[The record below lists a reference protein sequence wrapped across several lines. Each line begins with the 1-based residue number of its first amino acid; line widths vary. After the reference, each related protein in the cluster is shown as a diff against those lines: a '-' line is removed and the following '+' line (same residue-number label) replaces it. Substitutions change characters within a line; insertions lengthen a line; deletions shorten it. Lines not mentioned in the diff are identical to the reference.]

1 MFNLNILTI
10 KSKILNNI
18 QSQARL
24 LRYKMLA
31 NFCEKKGIKT
41 ILTAHNLEDQ
51 VETFFIRLSRGSGL
65 TGLSGMRTF
74 SALNKKTNIFRP
86 LLDVRKETLIK
97 ISKNIFGK
105 FIDDPS
111 NKNLKYLRSKIRNL
125 KKPLENSGI
134 NYNQIIR
141 SIKNL
146 ASSKETLDDYYK
158 KILKDL
164 ARNSKK
170 EVFINLRKF
179 KDLNQ
184 KIKIRV
190 INDSIKKL
198 RNNYYNPRSKKVLNL
213 IKYFETKDSK
223 QLTLGGCLF
232 IRKNDKL
239 CLKLEKINI
248 FT

>member
-1 MFNLNILTI
+1 MEAEFWWSIWI
-10 KSKILNNI
+10 KGDCFAIG
-18 QSQARL
+18 
-24 LRYKMLA
+24 
-31 NFCEKKGIKT
+31 E
-41 ILTAHNLEDQ
+41 
-51 VETFFIRLSRGSGL
+51 
-65 TGLSGMRTF
+65 
-74 SALNKKTNIFRP
+74 
-86 LLDVRKETLIK
+86 
-97 ISKNIFGK
+97 
-105 FIDDPS
+105 
-111 NKNLKYLRSKIRNL
+111 
-125 KKPLENSGI
+125 
-134 NYNQIIR
+134 IIR

-184 KIKIRV
+184 EIKIRV

-232 IRKNDKL
+232 IRKNDK
-239 CLKLEKINI
+239 KPR
-248 FT
+248 